1 MSWNCWFKLV
11 FFCDSFTVKNRD
23 INSIFFVV
31 WSYRWRYGWTFPW
44 FVSWWKK
51 FPNSCPTHLCR
62 RRRILQIRQRR
73 IVMLY
78 FIVFCTLRNNTLFCY
93 YITAYNTALS
103 FFGFEYSFFRLD
115 LESGCIEHD
124 FLSIRF
130 VNYLFFEFHVLRGWS
145 DFYNIHT
152 ELGWGIS
159 AEKEKKNVRKSSSK
173 W

>member
-1 MSWNCWFKLV
+1 M
-11 FFCDSFTVKNRD
+11 
-23 INSIFFVV
+23 

-44 FVSWWKK
+44 FVSWRKK

-78 FIVFCTLRNNTLFCY
+78 FIVFCTLRNNTLFV
-93 YITAYNTALS
+93 IISQLIILLS
-103 FFGFEYSFFRLD
+103 RILVSFFRLD

-159 AEKEKKNVRKSSSK
+159 AEKEKSILIQSFQIEFLWKK
-173 W
+173 

>member
-1 MSWNCWFKLV
+1 M
-11 FFCDSFTVKNRD
+11 
-23 INSIFFVV
+23 
-31 WSYRWRYGWTFPW
+31 WSYRWRHGWTFPW
-44 FVSWWKK
+44 FVSWRKK

-78 FIVFCTLRNNTLFCY
+78 FIVFCTLRNNTLFVV
-93 YITAYNTALS
+93 IISQLIILL
-103 FFGFEYSFFRLD
+103 FRIWFSFFRLD

-159 AEKEKKNVRKSSSK
+159 AEKEKKCDKIIVKMVEFSLIFSQNVIWIFWRKIRQIG
-173 W
+173 